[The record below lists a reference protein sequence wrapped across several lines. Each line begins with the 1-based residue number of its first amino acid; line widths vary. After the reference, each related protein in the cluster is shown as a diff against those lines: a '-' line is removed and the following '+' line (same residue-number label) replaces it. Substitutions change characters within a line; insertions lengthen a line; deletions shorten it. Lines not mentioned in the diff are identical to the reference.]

1 MKPVLKDLGKS
12 PLFLGGGGDVDM
24 PRKGRKGWWIS
35 IGCIFS
41 AEEWLSK
48 SMVLWGQVTKLGDAR
63 VDGDGLCG
71 CRVVVRSSPG
81 GAWVVPVLLEIA
93 GEPFAGIGIGIFR

>member
-1 MKPVLKDLGKS
+1 MKPVLEDLGKS

-41 AEEWLSK
+41 AEEWLCK
-48 SMVLWGQVTKLGDAR
+48 SMVLLGQVTKLGDAG
-63 VDGDGLCG
+63 VDGGLCG
-71 CRVVVRSSPG
+71 CRVVIHSSPG
-81 GAWVVPVLLEIA
+81 GAWVVLVLLEIA
-93 GEPFAGIGIGIFR
+93 GEPFAGIGIDTFR